1 MKARQ
6 SGQLTRLLIIDV
18 RTSSRFLLSLD
29 AEHPSLSSCFCVTES
44 GLANPSSSIDAPW
57 LA

>member
-18 RTSSRFLLSLD
+18 RTSSRFLLILD
-29 AEHPSLSSCFCVTES
+29 AEHPSLSSCLRVTDN
-44 GLANPSSSIDAPW
+44 GFANPSSSIDAP
-57 LA
+57 